1 MGVLITRATKQAN
14 RKALNHDS
22 TSFENGISIQFTAAP
37 NKKLL
42 TYYETQM
49 QFVHQVLEK
58 PDEYFND
65 NVLGKFYT
73 KDFEL

>member
-42 TYYETQM
+42 AKNRSSPQYM
-49 QFVHQVLEK
+49 FLEILILLK
-58 PDEYFND
+58 
-65 NVLGKFYT
+65 
-73 KDFEL
+73 